1 MYRIGQIAK
10 LMNISKRTIDYY
22 TQIGLLSPTRTDS
35 NYRLYGEE
43 SIQILNFIEH
53 YKNLNLPLEEIKS
66 LIELLKTDG
75 SIDNKKVEKHFDQI
89 GSIMQHLKEEIMV
102 MEPILKKLNHN
113 QKEVLVSKL
122 SLEGIALAQ
131 TLLLLFGKVEGF

>member
-1 MYRIGQIAK
+1 
-10 LMNISKRTIDYY
+10 MNISKRTIDYY
-22 TQIGLLSPTRTDS
+22 SQIGLLSPTRTDS

-75 SIDNKKVEKHFDQI
+75 SIDNEKVEKHFAQI

-102 MEPILKKLNHN
+102 MEPILEKLNHN
-113 QKEVLVSKL
+113 QKEMLVSKL
-122 SLEGIALAQ
+122 SPEGIALAQ
-131 TLLLLFGKVEGF
+131 TLLLLFGKVEVF